1 MKQIILVLI
10 LFTTSFTY
18 AQTADHQAI
27 EKVCYDYVE
36 GFWTSDTVRL
46 ARALH
51 PELAKR
57 IVMRNQGD
65 KLNGMEAKALIN
77 ASKGFAK
84 NRRDAN
90 PSEPFKLNVSIYDIA
105 FETATVKIE
114 NNKMKFF
121 DYAQLAKVNGEWKII
136 NVLWAYTMTAKPN

>member
-1 MKQIILVLI
+1 MV
-10 LFTTSFTY
+10 FVASFIY
-18 AQTADHQAI
+18 GQSADHKAI
-27 EKVCYDYVE
+27 ESVCYDYVE

-57 IVMRNQGD
+57 IVMRNAGD
-65 KLNGMEAKALIN
+65 KLNAMDTKSLIN
-77 ASKGFAK
+77 AAQGFAK
-84 NRRDAN
+84 NRRDPS
-90 PSEPFKLNVSIYDIA
+90 PSEAFKLTISIYDIA

-121 DYAQLAKVNGEWKII
+121 DYAQLAKINGEWKII
-136 NVLWAYTMTAKPN
+136 NVLWAYTKR